1 MSAEA
6 MMVDSCTLNS
16 KSAAP
21 SSSGFP
27 TITTATGTTTY
38 PCMVDVTSD
47 ESMEGGR
54 ESPTLRGQIYLPYG
68 TTVGANHIILVST
81 GLHAGRVF
89 EINGTPVDDTGR
101 QTHLVCEVRSALDG
115 LR

>member
-6 MMVDSCTLNS
+6 MMVDSCTLTS
-16 KSAAP
+16 KSAAV

-27 TITTATGTTTY
+27 TITTASGVTTY

-54 ESPTLRGQIYLPYG
+54 ESPVLRGQIYLPFG
-68 TTVGANHIILVST
+68 TVVTSNHNILVST
-81 GLHAGRVF
+81 GQHAGRVF
-89 EINGTPVDDTGR
+89 EINGTPVDDVGR
-101 QTHLVCEVRSALDG
+101 GTHLVCEVRSALDG